1 MSDTLFEKY
10 GGFATIGDV
19 VHSFYEKIM
28 DTESLEHY
36 FWDVDMNRL
45 MAHQTDFLAMVLG
58 GPSNY
63 SGRSLK
69 EAHRHLKITVEDFLT
84 VAELLEEALEE
95 AGMEDQDIEMVIG
108 IVASTKDDIV
118 FDPGDTP
125 VSPMGR

>member
-1 MSDTLFEKY
+1 MSDSLFDKY
-10 GGFATIGDV
+10 GGFSTIGDV

-36 FWDVDMNRL
+36 FWDVDMSRL

-58 GPSNY
+58 GPSSY

-69 EAHRHLKITVEDFLT
+69 EAHRHLKITEVDFLT

-95 AGMEDQDIEMVIG
+95 AGMEDEDVEMVLG
-108 IVASTKDDIV
+108 IVASTKGDIV
-118 FDPGDTP
+118 QA
-125 VSPMGR
+125 

>member
-1 MSDTLFEKY
+1 MSETLFEKY

-36 FWDVDMNRL
+36 FWDIDMTRL
-45 MAHQTDFLAMVLG
+45 MAHQTDFLAMALG

-63 SGRSLK
+63 SGRSLR
-69 EAHRHLKITVEDFLT
+69 EAHRHLNITLEDFTT

-95 AGMEDQDIEMVIG
+95 AGMEDEDVAGVIA
-108 IVASTKDDIV
+108 IVASTQNDIV
-118 FDPGDTP
+118 QA
-125 VSPMGR
+125 